1 MSVNT
6 NSSYGT
12 RPFENALGDRISDLR
27 EKHGE
32 SQSDMA
38 AALNL
43 SQRATIE
50 QWEKGTRFI
59 KAGQLAEIAR
69 HFHVSADYLLGLS
82 AEDVPDQHIQSVC
95 KFTGLSAST
104 VEFLHCCPDRLARSF
119 YRVFIDKI
127 IQNGLSYDFLV
138 VESIRR
144 AAEARSIWCRET
156 EGADVKRKIKNTVN
170 SLSDDGDCNYLISAS
185 EAEEF
190 FKMRAIK
197 ELTGIVENALRL
209 MVLDA
214 IALRKH
220 GDSIEDFEWG
230 SLDENAIKELSEEVR
245 RI

>member
-82 AEDVPDQHIQSVC
+82 PEKSPEMEVQAI
-95 KFTGLSAST
+95 
-104 VEFLHCCPDRLARSF
+104 
-119 YRVFIDKI
+119 
-127 IQNGLSYDFLV
+127 YDFLGLSGTAV
-138 VESIRR
+138 NYLRTLR
-144 AAEARSIWCRET
+144 
-156 EGADVKRKIKNTVN
+156 TVSQLPPKSN
-170 SLSDDGDCNYLISAS
+170 RLQVLSALLEEKQFDLFLALCEKYVDLLRMTTSLSYSQSAEYIFHSDELKKHGFVVSMPDEQANALFSERIINILRELLDGIAGAE
-185 EAEEF
+185 EAE
-190 FKMRAIK
+190 
-197 ELTGIVENALRL
+197 
-209 MVLDA
+209 
-214 IALRKH
+214 
-220 GDSIEDFEWG
+220 
-230 SLDENAIKELSEEVR
+230 
-245 RI
+245 

>member
-1 MSVNT
+1 MARKAIPAFETEKEIFPVRLKELMEQTPKTSQQTLANVLGITRQAVANYQCGQ
-6 NSSYGT
+6 SS
-12 RPFENALGDRISDLR
+12 PSWE
-27 EKHGE
+27 
-32 SQSDMA
+32 
-38 AALNL
+38 
-43 SQRATIE
+43 TIA
-50 QWEKGTRFI
+50 K
-59 KAGQLAEIAR
+59 IAKY
-69 HFHVSADYLLGLS
+69 FHVSADYLLGLS

-144 AAEARSIWCRET
+144 AAEAHSIWCRET